1 MTSVL
6 MLDVSLEGERY
17 VYKFV
22 CSPEALFQMT
32 SAGGGGGGGG
42 GDHQRMLKLE
52 SSSGQCVGGAESN
65 QFCQVLNQM
74 YGNNYQYYEGA
85 AASPQHGVTDYLTAY
100 RQSQAHKQHY
110 IQVCHSSVSSRHLT
124 VLHSTAAS
132 LGQSRS

>member
-1 MTSVL
+1 MP
-6 MLDVSLEGERY
+6 GERY

-22 CSPEALFQMT
+22 CSPDALFQMT
-32 SAGGGGGGGG
+32 SAGGAGGGSGGGAGGGGGVG
-42 GDHQRMLKLE
+42 EHQRMLKLE
-52 SSSGQCVGGAESN
+52 PGNQCVGPDNTN

-110 IQVCHSSVSSRHLT
+110 IQVSQDMTLLLSSLFLSP
-124 VLHSTAAS
+124 VLPPVRAN
-132 LGQSRS
+132 L